1 MSVNDRIRDSY
12 SALTESEKKI
22 ADYFFQE
29 KLIPTQID
37 IHKAVWK

>member
-22 ADYFFQE
+22 ADYFLDHGEQ
-29 KLIPTQID
+29 L
-37 IHKAVWK
+37 ASY